1 MSPCHCGSG
10 EPFEDCCGPVLSGAA
25 PAATAES
32 LMRARFSAY
41 AERQIDFLGDSLHP
55 DFRDDWD
62 RAATERW
69 AKSSEWLSL
78 EIRSKHEGEARDE
91 QGTVE
96 FVAVFKEKG
105 LLKRH
110 HEISRFAKQ
119 GERWYYVEGEMPK
132 PETQRNTQKVGR
144 NDPCPCGSG
153 KKYKKCCG
161 I

>member
-1 MSPCHCGSG
+1 MPLCHCGSG
-10 EPFEDCCGPVLSGAA
+10 EPFETCCGPILSGAQ
-25 PAATAES
+25 PAATAEA

-41 AERQIDFLGDSLHP
+41 AEHRIDFLGDSLHP
-55 DFRDDWD
+55 DHRHDWD

-69 AKSSEWLSL
+69 AKNSEWLDL
-78 EIRSKHEGEARDE
+78 EIRAKEAGDVNDE
-91 QGTVE
+91 EGTVE

-110 HEISRFAKQ
+110 HEISRFARHQ
-119 GERWYYVEGEMPK
+119 GRWHYVEGDLPK
-132 PETQRNTQKVGR
+132 PETRRNMAKVGR

-161 I
+161 N